1 MFILLKFS
9 ALQSDLEPADA
20 VAKGIDENWRKDYG
34 ISTSSQLDS
43 TYLDD
48 FCKTDVQP
56 MLADHCLV
64 GAVLNLS
71 CPPIVPV
78 VRHL

>member
-9 ALQSDLEPADA
+9 ALQSDLDPADA

-48 FCKTDVQP
+48 FCKTHGF
-56 MLADHCLV
+56 AKWC
-64 GAVLNLS
+64 
-71 CPPIVPV
+71 V
-78 VRHL
+78 VVWGVRL